1 MQRTPGLY
9 QDAVRAMTFV
19 IAGNEQYGVRVQLDA
34 SAVNDLEQVFYENG
48 VDHVF
53 TGGYVQGVVQ
63 RNRHRFEH

>member
-1 MQRTPGLY
+1 
-9 QDAVRAMTFV
+9 MTFV